1 MDGIM
6 KAPFLA
12 RKTHKWLALI
22 LGIQTVIWMI
32 SGAYMASVDLDFIHG
47 DPLVRNLSEP
57 LIGERGKFY
66 PIAAVIERYPK
77 AVQVGLVSRLGRQYY
92 EVVTETAPVFLDA
105 GSGDV
110 LSPIDRDRAV
120 ALAKYYYAG
129 GGEVSEATLLS
140 DVSTKPT
147 EIQTRSLPLWQIRF
161 DDAIRTTFYVSPST
175 GELVT
180 RRHTFWRLFDFLW
193 MFHIMDYEDRTDI
206 NNNLLRLASLLGLG
220 FALSGVWL
228 LVYAL
233 RGRKAKPGR
242 QEVGGTGRN
251 TRHDLV
257 PKTP

>member
-1 MDGIM
+1 M

-22 LGIQTVIWMI
+22 LGIQTVVWMV
-32 SGAYMASVDLDFIHG
+32 SGAYMAAVDLDFIHG
-47 DPLVRNLSEP
+47 DPLVRNLAEP
-57 LIGERGKFY
+57 VTGKGTDFY
-66 PIAAVIERYPK
+66 PIAAVIERYPE
-77 AVQVGLVSRLGRQYY
+77 AVRVGLVSRLGRPYY
-92 EVVTETAPVFLDA
+92 EVVTGPAPVLLDA

-129 GGEVSEATLLS
+129 GGEVSEATLLT
-140 DVSTKPT
+140 DASTRPT

-193 MFHIMDYEDRTDI
+193 MFHIMDYEDRTDV

-220 FALSGVWL
+220 FTLSGVWL
-228 LVYAL
+228 LVYAM
-233 RGRKAKPGR
+233 RRRNTKPGG
-242 QEVGGTGRN
+242 QHAGGTGSN
-251 TRHDLV
+251 SNHDLV
-257 PKTP
+257 PTTP